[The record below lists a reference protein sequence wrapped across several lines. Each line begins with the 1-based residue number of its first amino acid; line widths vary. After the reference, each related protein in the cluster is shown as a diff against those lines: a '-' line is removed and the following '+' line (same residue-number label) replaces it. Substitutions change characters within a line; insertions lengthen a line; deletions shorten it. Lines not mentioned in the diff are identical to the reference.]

1 MVTLCENII
10 LWDLLYC
17 FRISIFDAVSQF
29 NDSAHKRE
37 VSYLLKKLAKLAKL
51 YTKTC
56 GLWVYSA
63 YDYLYLF
70 NLQKNPILPA
80 KQHISFSIKSTVAQN
95 KIFEKTLTKRS
106 LICRKKNTTKL

>member
-37 VSYLLKKLAKLAKL
+37 VSYLLKKLEQLKHSWNTKSAAVNNIKLPQNTRSNAK
-51 YTKTC
+51 
-56 GLWVYSA
+56 
-63 YDYLYLF
+63 
-70 NLQKNPILPA
+70 
-80 KQHISFSIKSTVAQN
+80 
-95 KIFEKTLTKRS
+95 
-106 LICRKKNTTKL
+106 CRNH